1 MYQIMKK
8 MQPESDHNNN
18 NNSKDITNIVV
29 NGNNDGSL
37 TSNKEYHICY
47 SVIEN
52 NIKQKTKKI
61 VGCFVNA
68 NDRILEPNQNI
79 QKHIYYFQLN
89 LPITKLFSITELL
102 KNTVQ
107 SRNYSNHIAKKILK
121 DGNDV
126 TTKKII
132 TKCEEELIKKY

>member
-1 MYQIMKK
+1 MYQIM
-8 MQPESDHNNN
+8 
-18 NNSKDITNIVV
+18 NSLQSEVIINVTNMIV

-61 VGCFVNA
+61 IGCFVNP
-68 NDRILEPNQNI
+68 NDLHLETDKNI
-79 QKHIYYFQLN
+79 QKHIYYFQLS

-107 SRNYSNHIAKKILK
+107 SRNYSNHMLKKILK
-121 DGNDV
+121 DSSDV

>member
-1 MYQIMKK
+1 MYQIMNN
-8 MQPESDHNNN
+8 MQLESDHR
-18 NNSKDITNIVV
+18 DVTNIVV

-52 NIKQKTKKI
+52 SIKNKSKKI
-61 VGCFVNA
+61 IGCFINP
-68 NDRILEPNQNI
+68 NDLILETDKSKNI

-102 KNTVQ
+102 NNTFN

-132 TKCEEELIKKY
+132 MKCEEELKKKY